1 VKKLRALR
9 WVIFVVTT
17 ISSLPSLAEPPK
29 TPAALPSRNADVTL
43 DGKHVLLGI
52 SFRDVV
58 DAEIAKKLASGL
70 PTVIVLRAWLFRDGG
85 SDPVAMTAK
94 TCKIVY
100 DLWDEVYK
108 LQITQPGGQTDS
120 VAVNQEGVLR
130 QCAEAKKLRLVER
143 SELDSNTRFFVAALV
158 EVNPLSQE
166 TLDRIKRWV
175 TRPNGAQSNSKS
187 DSLFG
192 SFVGLFVTRINDADR
207 KLSFRTSTF
216 LPPNAPQAEKK

>member
-1 VKKLRALR
+1 VKRLGALR
-9 WVIFVVTT
+9 WLVFFVLTAWHF
-17 ISSLPSLAEPPK
+17 PSWAEPPK
-29 TPAALPSRNADVTL
+29 TPAALPSRNAEVTL
-43 DGKHVLLGI
+43 DGKHVLMGV
-52 SFRDVV
+52 SFRDIV
-58 DAEIAKKLASGL
+58 DAEISKKLASGL
-70 PTVIVLRAWLFRDGG
+70 PTVIVLRAWLFREGG
-85 SDPVAMTAK
+85 SDPIALTAK

-143 SELDSNTRFFVAALV
+143 SELDTNARFFVAALV

-175 TRPNGAQSNSKS
+175 TRPNGTQAASKG

-207 KLSFRTSTF
+207 KLSFRTQAF
-216 LPPNAPQAEKK
+216 FPPNPPPEKK

>member
-1 VKKLRALR
+1 VKVGRA
-9 WVIFVVTT
+9 VVTLA
-17 ISSLPSLAEPPK
+17 SLLAWSKPLWAEPPK
-29 TPAALPSRNADVTL
+29 TPGMLPTRNAEVGL
-43 DGKHVLLGI
+43 ESKHVLL
-52 SFRDVV
+52 SVVFRDVV
-58 DAEIAKKLASGL
+58 DAEISKKLASGL

-85 SDPVAMTAK
+85 ADPIALTAK

-100 DLWDEVYK
+100 DLWDEVYR

-130 QCAEAKKLRLVER
+130 QCAEAKKLRLVDR
-143 SELDSNTRFFVAALV
+143 AELDGHARFFVAALV
-158 EVNPLSQE
+158 EVNPISPE

-175 TRPNGAQSNSKS
+175 TRPNGTASMSKG

-207 KLSFRTSTF
+207 KLSFRTQAF
-216 LPPNAPQAEKK
+216 YAPNPPAEKK

>member
-1 VKKLRALR
+1 MKSLRSLLG
-9 WVIFVVTT
+9 VVCFVLCAWPMV
-17 ISSLPSLAEPPK
+17 SWAEPPK
-29 TPAALPSRNADVTL
+29 TPSTLPSRNADVTL
-43 DGKHVLLGI
+43 DGKYVLLGV
-52 SFRDVV
+52 SFRDIV
-58 DAEIAKKLASGL
+58 DAEISKKLASGL
-70 PTVIVLRAWLFRDGG
+70 PTVIVLRAWLFREGG
-85 SDPVAMTAK
+85 SDPIALTAK

-130 QCAEAKKLRLVER
+130 QCAEAKKLRLAER
-143 SELDSNTRFFVAALV
+143 SEMDSGARFFVAALV

-175 TRPNGAQSNSKS
+175 TRPNGTQAASKG

-207 KLSFRTSTF
+207 KLSFRTQAF
-216 LPPNAPQAEKK
+216 APPNPVAEKK

>member
-1 VKKLRALR
+1 MNSFRAL
-9 WVIFVVTT
+9 FLVVFCMLTAWT
-17 ISSLPSLAEPPK
+17 APLAAEPPK
-29 TPAALPSRNADVTL
+29 TPATLPSRNGDVAL
-43 DGKHVLLGI
+43 DGKHVLLSV
-52 SFRDVV
+52 SFRDIV
-58 DAEIAKKLASGL
+58 DTEISKKLSSGL

-85 SDPVAMTAK
+85 NDPIAMTAK

-120 VAVNQEGVLR
+120 IAVNQEGVLR

-143 SELDSNTRFFVAALV
+143 NELENNARFFVAALV

-175 TRPNGAQSNSKS
+175 TRPNGSATTGKG

-207 KLSFRTSTF
+207 KLSFRTPLF
-216 LPPNAPQAEKK
+216 YPPNPPEEKK

>member
-1 VKKLRALR
+1 MKRRLSLRLFLFFVLTMWTWPLR
-9 WVIFVVTT
+9 
-17 ISSLPSLAEPPK
+17 AEPPK
-29 TPAALPSRNADVTL
+29 TPSSLPSRNADVTL
-43 DGKHVLLGI
+43 DGKHVLLSV

-58 DAEIAKKLASGL
+58 DAEISKKLASGL

-85 SDPVAMTAK
+85 NDPVAMTAK

-130 QCAEAKKLRLVER
+130 QCAEAKKLRLAER
-143 SELDSNTRFFVAALV
+143 NELDSNTRFFVAALV

-175 TRPNGAQSNSKS
+175 TRPNGAQSTSKG

-207 KLSFRTSTF
+207 KLSFRTQAF
-216 LPPNAPQAEKK
+216 YPPNPAPEKK

>member
-1 VKKLRALR
+1 MKKPGALR
-9 WVIFVVTT
+9 YLFFILLLMWPEA
-17 ISSLPSLAEPPK
+17 SRAEPPK
-29 TPAALPSRNADVTL
+29 TPAALPSRNAEVSL
-43 DGKHVLLGI
+43 DGKHVLLGV
-52 SFRDVV
+52 SFRDIV
-58 DAEIAKKLASGL
+58 DAEISKKLASGL

-85 SDPVAMTAK
+85 SDPVAVTAK

-130 QCAEAKKLRLVER
+130 QCAEAKKLRLAER
-143 SELDSNTRFFVAALV
+143 SELDTNTRFFVAALV
-158 EVNPLSQE
+158 EINPLSQE

-175 TRPNGAQSNSKS
+175 TRPNGSAPASKG

-207 KLSFRTSTF
+207 KLSFRTQAF
-216 LPPNAPQAEKK
+216 FPPNASPEKK

>member
-1 VKKLRALR
+1 MKKLWAHR
-9 WVIFVVTT
+9 WVIFFVLTVL
-17 ISSLPSLAEPPK
+17 SPPLLAEPPK
-29 TPAALPSRNADVTL
+29 TPATLPSRNAEVTL
-43 DGKHVLLGI
+43 EGKHVLLGV

-130 QCAEAKKLRLVER
+130 QCAEAKKLRLVDR
-143 SELDSNTRFFVAALV
+143 SELDNNTRFFVAALV

-175 TRPNGAQSNSKS
+175 TRPNGSQSSSKG

-207 KLSFRTSTF
+207 KLSFRTPAF
-216 LPPNAPQAEKK
+216 FPPNPTPEKK

>member
-1 VKKLRALR
+1 VKARRALVR
-9 WVIFVVTT
+9 LAFFVLTAW
-17 ISSLPSLAEPPK
+17 SAPLWAEPPK
-29 TPAALPSRNADVTL
+29 TPAALPSRNAEVAL
-43 DGKHVLLGI
+43 EGKHVLL
-52 SFRDVV
+52 SVAFRDVV

-70 PTVIVLRAWLFRDGG
+70 PTVIVLRAWLFRDSGG
-85 SDPVAMTAK
+85 DPIALTAK

-143 SELDSNTRFFVAALV
+143 AELDSNARFFVAALV
-158 EVNPLSQE
+158 EVNPISQE
-166 TLDRIKRWV
+166 TMDRIKRWV
-175 TRPNGAQSNSKS
+175 TRPNASVSKG

-192 SFVGLFVTRINDADR
+192 SFVGLFVTRISDADR
-207 KLSFRTSTF
+207 KLSFRTQAF
-216 LPPNAPQAEKK
+216 YPPTPPAEKK

>member
-1 VKKLRALR
+1 VKRRFALR
-9 WVIFVVTT
+9 WYLFLVLTV
-17 ISSLPSLAEPPK
+17 LPWPLRAEPPK
-29 TPAALPSRNADVTL
+29 TPSALPSRNAETTL
-43 DGKHVLLGI
+43 EGKHVLLGV

-58 DAEIAKKLASGL
+58 DAEISKKLASGL

-85 SDPVAMTAK
+85 SDPIAMTAK

-143 SELDSNTRFFVAALV
+143 NELDGNTRFFVAALV

-175 TRPNGAQSNSKS
+175 TRPNGSAPASKG

-207 KLSFRTSTF
+207 KLSFRTQAF
-216 LPPNAPQAEKK
+216 FPPNAPPEKK

>member
-1 VKKLRALR
+1 MNLFRAL
-9 WVIFVVTT
+9 FVSVFLALTAWTT
-17 ISSLPSLAEPPK
+17 PLSAEPPK
-29 TPAALPSRNADVTL
+29 TPATLPTRNGDVSL
-43 DGKHVLLGI
+43 DGKHVLLGV
-52 SFRDVV
+52 SFRDIV
-58 DAEIAKKLASGL
+58 DAEISKKLASGL

-85 SDPVAMTAK
+85 NDPIAMTAK

-108 LQITQPGGQTDS
+108 LQITQPGGQTDT

-143 SELDSNTRFFVAALV
+143 SELESNARFFVAALV

-175 TRPNGAQSNSKS
+175 TRPNGTSAAGKG

-207 KLSFRTSTF
+207 KLSFRTASF
-216 LPPNAPQAEKK
+216 YPPNPPEEKK

>member
-1 VKKLRALR
+1 MKNLWALR
-9 WVIFVVTT
+9 WIIFFVLT
-17 ISSLPSLAEPPK
+17 ILAPPSLAEPPK
-29 TPAALPSRNADVTL
+29 TPAALPSRNAEVTL
-43 DGKHVLLGI
+43 EGKHVLLGV

-85 SDPVAMTAK
+85 SDPVGMTAK

-130 QCAEAKKLRLVER
+130 QCAEAKKLRLAER
-143 SELDSNTRFFVAALV
+143 GEMDSNTRFFVAALV

-175 TRPNGAQSNSKS
+175 TRPNGSQSSGKG

-207 KLSFRTSTF
+207 KLSFRTPTF
-216 LPPNAPQAEKK
+216 FPPNPPPEKK

>member
-1 VKKLRALR
+1 MKQP
-9 WVIFVVTT
+9 WVPLWVGFFVLMTW
-17 ISSLPSLAEPPK
+17 SRPLCAEPPK
-29 TPAALPSRNADVTL
+29 TPAALPSRNADVAL
-43 DGKHVLLGI
+43 DGKHVLLGV

-58 DAEIAKKLASGL
+58 DAEISKKLASGL

-108 LQITQPGGQTDS
+108 LQITQPGGQSDS
-120 VAVNQEGVLR
+120 IAVNQEGVLR
-130 QCAEAKKLRLVER
+130 QCAEAKRLRLVER
-143 SELDSNTRFFVAALV
+143 SEMDSNTRFFVAALV

-175 TRPNGAQSNSKS
+175 TRPNGSASTSKG

-207 KLSFRTSTF
+207 KLSFRTQAF
-216 LPPNAPQAEKK
+216 YPPNPTAEKK

>member
-1 VKKLRALR
+1 MKQPWALLS
-9 WVIFVVTT
+9 VGFFVLT
-17 ISSLPSLAEPPK
+17 SWSRQLWAEPPK

-43 DGKHVLLGI
+43 DGKHVLLGV

-58 DAEIAKKLASGL
+58 DAEISKKLSSGL
-70 PTVIVLRAWLFRDGG
+70 PTIIVLRAWLFRDGG

-130 QCAEAKKLRLVER
+130 QCAEAKKLRVVER
-143 SELDSNTRFFVAALV
+143 SELDGNTRFFAAALV

-175 TRPNGAQSNSKS
+175 TRPNGSASASKG

-207 KLSFRTSTF
+207 KLSFRTQSF
-216 LPPNAPQAEKK
+216 YPPNAPAEKK